1 VRTAILLAHCQGSGP
16 QQRVPDNWADINGLN
31 RNALDGGEYVTLASM
46 VDRTNDAKPILVLIT
61 GLQGT
66 GKSTAADQ
74 AAEFLGASVLAHDWA
89 MSGLRPFGAVQRAL
103 DSMTPPGHQPVGWSI
118 LCALARAQIRRGSS
132 VVLDGVAREA
142 AIELCRQVAG
152 EEGARFLL
160 VLTECADLEFHQL
173 RIEARERSIPD
184 WYELDWD
191 HVQHSSTQWER
202 PERVDLALQATD
214 STEDNRE
221 RLAALLKP

>member
-1 VRTAILLAHCQGSGP
+1 MTHNW
-16 QQRVPDNWADINGLN
+16 PD
-31 RNALDGGEYVTLASM
+31 RGEYVTLAR
-46 VDRTNDAKPILVLIT
+46 VAKGADAAKPILVLIT

-66 GKSTAADQ
+66 GKSTFAEQ
-74 AAEFLGASVLAHDWA
+74 AAELLGASVLAHDWA
-89 MSGLRPFGAVQRAL
+89 MSGLRPFRAVQRAL

-132 VVLDGVAREA
+132 VVLDGVARGP

-160 VLTECADLEFHQL
+160 VLTECDDLEIHHL

-191 HVQHSSTQWER
+191 HVQQSHAQWER
-202 PERVDLALQATD
+202 PERVDIVLQTTH
-214 STEDNRE
+214 SPEENRE
-221 RLAALLKP
+221 RLARLLQS